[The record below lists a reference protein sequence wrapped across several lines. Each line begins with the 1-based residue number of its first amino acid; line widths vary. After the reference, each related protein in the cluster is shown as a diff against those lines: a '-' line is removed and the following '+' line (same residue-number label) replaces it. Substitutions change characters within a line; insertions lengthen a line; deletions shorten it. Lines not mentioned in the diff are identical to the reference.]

1 MSLNLLKLC
10 VGCESIADL
19 EEWIAARRAEALR
32 QGRPPE
38 QAHITRMVPKRGD
51 EIVGAGSLYWVIR
64 GLIACRQPVLA
75 IRPFTD
81 AEGVG
86 RCRLVLDPAVTPVE
100 PRPCRPFQGW
110 RYLAPDDA
118 PRDIS
123 RSAAGDLAAMPE
135 SMRRELASL
144 GLL

>member
-1 MSLNLLKLC
+1 MPLHLLKLC

-19 EEWIAARRAEALR
+19 EEWIAARRAESAR
-32 QGRPPE
+32 QSRPHE

-81 AEGVG
+81 GEGVG
-86 RCRLVLDPAVTPVE
+86 RCRLVLDPEVTPVE

-110 RYLAPDDA
+110 RYLAASDA

-123 RSAAGDLAAMPE
+123 RNAAGDLAAMPE

>member
-1 MSLNLLKLC
+1 MSLHLLKLC
-10 VGCESIADL
+10 VGCDSIADL
-19 EEWIAARRAEALR
+19 EEWIAARRAESVRL
-32 QGRPPE
+32 GRPHE

-51 EIVGAGSLYWVIR
+51 EIAGAGSLYWVIR
-64 GLIACRQPVLA
+64 GQIACRQPVQA

-81 AEGVG
+81 GEGVG

-110 RYLAPDDA
+110 RYLAPKDA

-123 RSAAGDLAAMPE
+123 RAAAGDLAAMPE
-135 SMRRELASL
+135 TMRRELASL